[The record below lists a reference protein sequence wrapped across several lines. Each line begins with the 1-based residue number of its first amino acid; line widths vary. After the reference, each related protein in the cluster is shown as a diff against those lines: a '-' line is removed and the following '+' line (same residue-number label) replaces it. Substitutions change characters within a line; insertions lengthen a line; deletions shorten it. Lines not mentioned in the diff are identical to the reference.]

1 MEIEKIDSFKG
12 DYEFLSNFYESPV
25 TYNGLTFR
33 NSEAAFQAQKCAMPA
48 IKERFVNMSASQAK
62 KYGRQVLL
70 RRDWELVK
78 DDTMYEVVRAKFTQN
93 KGLAEKLLATGN
105 AYLEEGNNWN
115 DTYWGTVYGVGQNK
129 LGKIL
134 MQVREELRQGGF

>member
-1 MEIEKIDSFKG
+1 MEIVKIDSFRG

-33 NSEAAFQAQKCAMPA
+33 NSEAAFQAQKCEMPA

-78 DDTMYEVVRAKFTQN
+78 DDTMYEAVKAKFTQN

-115 DTYWGTVYGVGQNK
+115 DTYWGTVRGVGQNK